1 MYCLRFQGSG
11 FHKDERPTF
20 NVELPTSNEGSPATD
35 SVSNFRKLEARSDN
49 LFES

>member
-1 MYCLRFQGSG
+1 MAVKSKPPDVRM
-11 FHKDERPTF
+11 
-20 NVELPTSNEGSPATD
+20 VVD